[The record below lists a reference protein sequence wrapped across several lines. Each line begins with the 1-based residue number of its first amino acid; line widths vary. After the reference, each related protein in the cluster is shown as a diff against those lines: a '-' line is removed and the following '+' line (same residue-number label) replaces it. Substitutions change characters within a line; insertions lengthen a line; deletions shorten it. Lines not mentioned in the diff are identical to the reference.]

1 MRLLKTA
8 RNSGIA
14 GDVVRLDLVRRLP
27 GFVTKCQDINFPE
40 RNPQGE
46 QTCRTTT
53 NCRRIPIT
61 SFRCGPAH
69 RGQQRPG
76 GEWLRVH

>member
-8 RNSGIA
+8 RHSGIA

-27 GFVTKCQDINFPE
+27 GLVTKCQDINFPE

-53 NCRRIPIT
+53 NCRHIPIT
-61 SFRCGPAH
+61 LFRCGPAD
-69 RGQQRPG
+69 GCQQRPG
-76 GEWLRVH
+76 RERLRVH